1 MKDIISILEENENN
15 QLDLWFDLDD
25 KGTERLLNKVLNY
38 ALENPDKVKSYCS
51 NIIPQKY
58 SSLSIVYEAL
68 SRNHR
73 EWGAFLHDEIVRI
86 VDLVERKEIPSSC
99 LSVLNAIDSEHMYS
113 NSKDQYNKIMQ
124 YLISKLNIQGRDRFN
139 TEILNI
145 VDWFLAETDGTSKSS
160 EFREWTKVITELA
173 NNGSF
178 KVKTEAR
185 KVLAN
190 TEESFDL
197 KPLTFFEKIRSIF

>member
-99 LSVLNAIDSEHMYS
+99 LSVLNAIDVMVNPLCLSTQLS
-113 NSKDQYNKIMQ
+113 PSS
-124 YLISKLNIQGRDRFN
+124 LIVPCSAQILSIANI
-139 TEILNI
+139 
-145 VDWFLAETDGTSKSS
+145 
-160 EFREWTKVITELA
+160 
-173 NNGSF
+173 
-178 KVKTEAR
+178 
-185 KVLAN
+185 
-190 TEESFDL
+190 
-197 KPLTFFEKIRSIF
+197 